1 MPTYEYECGACG
13 HHFEQV
19 QPMSAEPIRRCPECG
34 KRKVR
39 RLIGTGGALIF
50 KGSGFY
56 ATDYRSASY
65 KEDAKKDAAP
75 KEGANKDAAPA
86 APSPC
91 DTCKKDAAACPKPKK
106 AD

>member
-13 HHFEQV
+13 HKFEEFQ
-19 QPMSAEPIRRCPECG
+19 SITSNPIRTCPSCH
-34 KRKVR
+34 KRKVK
-39 RLIGTGGALIF
+39 RLMGRGAALIF

-65 KEDAKKDAAP
+65 KEGAKKDTPAP
-75 KEGANKDAAPA
+75 VSSGGS
-86 APSPC
+86 SPC
-91 DTCKKDAAACPKPKK
+91 DSCKKDAKTCPAAAAKAGAK